1 MTTVSNRELCE
12 RFGIAIYLVGE
23 VYETDKAGHPILDED
38 KDKWFVSA
46 PVGTF
51 APGEIEA
58 ISLSDTEEQAEA
70 LAVEKLGLRELW
82 QTIEGMRSENAFYQR
97 RRAVVC
103 PECAEAVQVVRQ
115 ERAPLRVLIGHA
127 LGLLLVLCVGALLAS
142 AAGISEERINLLAM
156 LVVPVGLAW
165 LLAGVVSDRQEGFF
179 CRGCGY
185 SE

>member
-82 QTIEGMRSENAFYQR
+82 QTIEGMRSENAF
-97 RRAVVC
+97 
-103 PECAEAVQVVRQ
+103 
-115 ERAPLRVLIGHA
+115 
-127 LGLLLVLCVGALLAS
+127 
-142 AAGISEERINLLAM
+142 
-156 LVVPVGLAW
+156 
-165 LLAGVVSDRQEGFF
+165 
-179 CRGCGY
+179 
-185 SE
+185 

>member
-1 MTTVSNRELCE
+1 
-12 RFGIAIYLVGE
+12 
-23 VYETDKAGHPILDED
+23 
-38 KDKWFVSA
+38 
-46 PVGTF
+46 
-51 APGEIEA
+51 
-58 ISLSDTEEQAEA
+58 
-70 LAVEKLGLRELW
+70 
-82 QTIEGMRSENAFYQR
+82 MRSDQR
-97 RRAVVC
+97 RAGIC
-103 PECAEAVQVVRQ
+103 PECAETVQVVCQ

-165 LLAGVVSDRQEGFF
+165 LLAGAVSDRQEGFF